1 MFFDEQKGAGWCQK
15 TSNNLHGH
23 ICMASCQV
31 GHEQCRCGHAVD
43 DVSRMLHCNPF
54 LDTEDI
60 GQFREVEIM
69 GSHIPCMVLLR
80 HAKNDALV
88 GAVKSRTVF
97 RNRLVYK

>member
-1 MFFDEQKGAGWCQK
+1 VFFDEQKGAGWCQK

-60 GQFREVEIM
+60 G
-69 GSHIPCMVLLR
+69 
-80 HAKNDALV
+80 
-88 GAVKSRTVF
+88 
-97 RNRLVYK
+97 NRLISRSRYYEESHTLYGFAPSCQE